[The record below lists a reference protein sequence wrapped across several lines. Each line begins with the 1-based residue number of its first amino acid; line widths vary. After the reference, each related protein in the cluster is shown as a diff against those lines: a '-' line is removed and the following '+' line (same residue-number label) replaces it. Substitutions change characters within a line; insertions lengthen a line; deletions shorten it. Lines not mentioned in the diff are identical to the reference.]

1 MLRFFGY
8 FKEAVTERR
17 EENYRIRRCI
27 ICYYLEDGSLH
38 IDEPKEDNSGLPQG
52 VFLRRHR
59 VPKTD
64 GSFVG
69 PSDFVVGGE
78 LEVYA
83 RTFFILACDPFTR
96 SFLENSGF
104 TVGPDQEYPAST
116 PHHSFRREFQRKV
129 AAPSDANTHF
139 WAGPNKKS
147 LELDKKVLR
156 FYAVWDDRG
165 SLFGDRHAYVFNYF
179 LADDTVEVLEVHA
192 RNNGRDPFPR
202 LLNRMKLP
210 KHVYEVGA
218 RPMSAQSRAK
228 LNFQYYHF
236 TDLAIGGT
244 VEVFG
249 RKLLLHDCDEFTKS
263 FYITYCN
270 KTVEDFAPVR
280 IKDTDLPV
288 PKSKIPPHNGFG
300 SEYDSLQS
308 CLHLL
313 PKPAMKDTIR
323 FVEQE
328 VDRERKRPRPNE
340 ARVPPRGMHGKAR
353 RVRDEASRGGG
364 KGHECE

>member
-165 SLFGDRHAYVFNYF
+165 ALLQAQDFPLVGGQQGGAVRAVGFLPVRDTCVVLPVPLNTTYATSLAF
-179 LADDTVEVLEVHA
+179 LYTENFTLCRIRFRE
-192 RNNGRDPFPR
+192 
-202 LLNRMKLP
+202 
-210 KHVYEVGA
+210 
-218 RPMSAQSRAK
+218 SA
-228 LNFQYYHF
+228 
-236 TDLAIGGT
+236 AISLI
-244 VEVFG
+244 VVCQG
-249 RKLLLHDCDEFTKS
+249 RKLCD
-263 FYITYCN
+263 
-270 KTVEDFAPVR
+270 
-280 IKDTDLPV
+280 
-288 PKSKIPPHNGFG
+288 
-300 SEYDSLQS
+300 
-308 CLHLL
+308 
-313 PKPAMKDTIR
+313 
-323 FVEQE
+323 
-328 VDRERKRPRPNE
+328 
-340 ARVPPRGMHGKAR
+340 
-353 RVRDEASRGGG
+353 
-364 KGHECE
+364 